1 MTNCFDILF
10 GMDFDN
16 DLNKLLREVFGYSS
30 FRLGQRDVLFELKE
44 LNDSQTNQTK
54 TISNLGVPIWLLTF
68 MALAAFWKLG
78 WAGDFWY
85 KLVSFF

>member
-1 MTNCFDILF
+1 MAGGPWGKKDGYELSVQLSE
-10 GMDFDN
+10 
-16 DLNKLLREVFGYSS
+16 LNSKLLKIEDI
-30 FRLGQRDVLFELKE
+30 QRDVLFELKE

-78 WAGDFWY
+78 WWSDFWY
-85 KLVSFF
+85 ELASFF